1 MDTLQVALVALT
13 VAFLG
18 LLTGL
23 IPYLGA
29 AAKAALVAYTESKHQ
44 AAINNAAETL
54 AIKAEKEGVD
64 PATLVGTLRQ
74 RLPDAMAALS
84 PTDATLRDVLT
95 KAGAK
100 VTGRI
105 AMELATGLEGRGA

>member
-1 MDTLQVALVALT
+1 MDTLQVALVALA

-23 IPYLGA
+23 VPYLGA

-54 AIKAEKEGVD
+54 AIKAQKDGVD
-64 PATLVGTLRQ
+64 PASMVGALRQ
-74 RLPDAMAALS
+74 RLPDAMAALAPS
-84 PTDATLRDVLT
+84 DATLRDVLT
-95 KAGAK
+95 KAGVK
-100 VTGRI
+100 VAGAAAANI
-105 AMELATGLEGRGA
+105 LTGLEGRGA